1 MGGWWCLCRLLCLLR
16 FCLGCRQLS
25 LPMLPRRRNSSRVK
39 GVRAT
44 SRVMVR
50 AVMGVLLVVALVV
63 GRVAVMGV
71 LKVAAERGVGVA
83 A

>member
-1 MGGWWCLCRLLCLLR
+1 M
-16 FCLGCRQLS
+16 
-25 LPMLPRRRNSSRVK
+25 K

-50 AVMGVLLVVALVV
+50 AVMGVLLVAAQTVIWVAVV
-63 GRVAVMGV
+63 GA
-71 LKVAAERGVGVA
+71 LKVAAQTVIWVA